1 MGSNC
6 IYICGLGHMSINE
19 RMSLEQRWKLQIQM
33 LQSRGEQV
41 TFSWINIGSCIVEM
55 YNNGNEIDKIR
66 YVRLVSV

>member
-1 MGSNC
+1 
-6 IYICGLGHMSINE
+6 MSINE

-33 LQSRGEQV
+33 LQSRGEQD
-41 TFSWINIGSCIVEM
+41 TLSWINIGSRIVEM